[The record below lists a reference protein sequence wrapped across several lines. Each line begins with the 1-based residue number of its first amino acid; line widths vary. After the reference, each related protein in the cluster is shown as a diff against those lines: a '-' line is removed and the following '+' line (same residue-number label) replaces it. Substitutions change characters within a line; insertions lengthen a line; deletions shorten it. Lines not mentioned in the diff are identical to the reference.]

1 MEQFVVS
8 ARKYRPQAFEAVV
21 GQSHITD
28 TLLKSVENDH
38 LAQALLFCGPRG
50 VGKTTCAR
58 ILAKVINAGANL
70 SDDELAL
77 NIFELDAASNNS
89 VDDIR
94 RLIDQV
100 RFAPQTGKFKVYI
113 IDEVHMLSQQAFN
126 AFLKTLEEPPA
137 HAIFILATTEKH
149 KIIPTILSRCQIF
162 DFKRITVEDIANH
175 LDYVA
180 GQEGINAEPEALHMI
195 AEKADGA
202 LRDALSLFDR
212 MISFSGNTLT
222 YTQVVEVLDIL
233 DYNYYFKGVELAQSV
248 NYPDLLLLYNEV
260 LDKGFNGHEF
270 VIGMAKHFRDL
281 LVAREAKTV
290 ELLEVG
296 PAIKERY
303 LQQSATASTRFLLHG
318 LKVFNELDGQ
328 YKNSSQPRILVELC
342 LLKLVE
348 FISQEKKKQQPQV
361 NSATADSTDGFLP
374 DSLPKRDQSAL
385 AAPTPVAPA
394 APAPAAQEPTAAA
407 PTLAAQVETT
417 PAPAASIDSPTRKEP
432 APAAPEEEAPAQAAP
447 ADTTSRTETATPA
460 STATAIDPLEAPE
473 SFPDEPVTA
482 PPVVDPAAAFDTDPT
497 PTPAPTPAPPTA
509 PAPATTPRRA
519 TGRRVVQRD
528 ARPTTGG
535 LSVMDTLNNIEKQEG
550 AVPEKTEVQDAAVP
564 DIPVVAG
571 GPAEVYSKKELET
584 AITEYAKRRDVKTA
598 VRSLL
603 MGQMPKILDKN
614 TLEMEVDNNIEMG
627 YFNEEQQKLV
637 PYLRTKLK
645 NANIRFEVKM
655 VEREQTRKL
664 YLPEEKFKYMAEKN
678 PNLVYLRQ
686 KIQTDLE

>member
-58 ILAKVINAGANL
+58 ILAKVINSDANL
-70 SDDELAL
+70 TEDELAL

-162 DFKRITVEDIANH
+162 DFKRITVDDIANH
-175 LDYVA
+175 LAYVA
-180 GQEGINAEPEALHMI
+180 QQEGVKAEPEALHMI

-212 MISFSGNTLT
+212 MISFSGDSLT
-222 YTQVVEVLDIL
+222 YSQVVEVLDIL
-233 DYNYYFKGVELAQSV
+233 DYNYYFKGVELAQGV

-270 VIGMAKHFRDL
+270 VVGMAKHFRDL

-303 LQQSATASTRFLLHG
+303 LQQSASSSTRFLLHG

-328 YKNSSQPRILVELC
+328 YKTSSQPRILVELG

-361 NSATADSTDGFLP
+361 NSATSNSTDGYLP
-374 DSLPKRDQSAL
+374 SELPKRSAPVPAEPSR
-385 AAPTPVAPA
+385 AALTAAETTTTKPVVN
-394 APAPAAQEPTAAA
+394 APAPAVDPLDLPDPIPDIPVNTPPVAA
-407 PTLAAQVETT
+407 PESAFDME
-417 PAPAASIDSPTRKEP
+417 APAASEAIQ
-432 APAAPEEEAPAQAAP
+432 EAPQPERPPGETDA
-447 ADTTSRTETATPA
+447 TRRTG
-460 STATAIDPLEAPE
+460 
-473 SFPDEPVTA
+473 
-482 PPVVDPAAAFDTDPT
+482 
-497 PTPAPTPAPPTA
+497 
-509 PAPATTPRRA
+509 
-519 TGRRVVQRD
+519 GRRVVRRAPQR
-528 ARPTTGG
+528 TG
-535 LSVMDTLNNIEKQEG
+535 LSLMEELNAIEKASNE
-550 AVPEKTEVQDAAVP
+550 DAGTVNENNEP
-564 DIPVVAG
+564 GVPVVEG
-571 GPAEVYSKKELET
+571 GPSNVYSQKELED
-584 AITEYAKRRDVKTA
+584 AITAYAKQRNVKTA
-598 VRSLL
+598 VRSMLL
-603 MGQMPKILDKN
+603 GQMPKILDKN
-614 TLEMEVDNNIEMG
+614 TLEMEVDNNVELG
-627 YFNEEQQKLV
+627 FFNEEQQKLV
-637 PYLRTKLK
+637 PYLRETLK
-645 NANIRFEVKM
+645 NTQIRFEVKM
-655 VEREQTRKL
+655 VEREKTRKL

>member
-58 ILAKVINAGANL
+58 ILAKVINSDANL
-70 SDDELAL
+70 TEDELAL

-162 DFKRITVEDIANH
+162 DFKRITVDDIANH
-175 LDYVA
+175 LAYVA
-180 GQEGINAEPEALHMI
+180 QQEGVKAEPEALHMI

-212 MISFSGNTLT
+212 MISFSGDSLT
-222 YTQVVEVLDIL
+222 YSQVVEVLDIL
-233 DYNYYFKGVELAQSV
+233 DYNYYFKGVELAQGV

-270 VIGMAKHFRDL
+270 VVGMAKHFRDL

-303 LQQSATASTRFLLHG
+303 LQQSASSSTRFLLHG

-328 YKNSSQPRILVELC
+328 YKTSSQPRILVELG

-361 NSATADSTDGFLP
+361 NSTTSNSTDGYLP
-374 DSLPKRDQSAL
+374 SELPKRSAPVPAEPSR
-385 AAPTPVAPA
+385 AALTAAETTTTKPVVN
-394 APAPAAQEPTAAA
+394 APAPAVDPLDLPDPIPDIPVNTPPVAA
-407 PTLAAQVETT
+407 PESAFDLTT
-417 PAPAASIDSPTRKEP
+417 PA
-432 APAAPEEEAPAQAAP
+432 
-447 ADTTSRTETATPA
+447 TP
-460 STATAIDPLEAPE
+460 
-473 SFPDEPVTA
+473 EPVQEA
-482 PPVVDPAAAFDTDPT
+482 SQPDRPPGETD
-497 PTPAPTPAPPTA
+497 
-509 PAPATTPRRA
+509 ATRR
-519 TGRRVVQRD
+519 TGGRRVVRRAPQR
-528 ARPTTGG
+528 TG
-535 LSVMDTLNNIEKQEG
+535 LSLMEELNAIEKASNE
-550 AVPEKTEVQDAAVP
+550 DAGTVNENNEP
-564 DIPVVAG
+564 GVPVVEG
-571 GPAEVYSKKELET
+571 GPSNVYSQKELED
-584 AITEYAKRRDVKTA
+584 AITAYAKQRNVKTA
-598 VRSLL
+598 VRSMLL
-603 MGQMPKILDKN
+603 GQMPKILDKN
-614 TLEMEVDNNIEMG
+614 TLEMEVDNNVELG
-627 YFNEEQQKLV
+627 FFNEEQQKLV
-637 PYLRTKLK
+637 PYLRETLK
-645 NANIRFEVKM
+645 NTQIRFEVKM

>member
-175 LDYVA
+175 LAYVA
-180 GQEGINAEPEALHMI
+180 QQEGINAEPEALHMI

-270 VIGMAKHFRDL
+270 VVGMAKHFRDL

-303 LQQSATASTRFLLHG
+303 LQQSAASSTRFLLHG

-328 YKNSSQPRILVELC
+328 YKNSSQPRILVELG

-361 NSATADSTDGFLP
+361 NRATADSTDDFLP
-374 DSLPKRDQSAL
+374 DSLPKRDQSIP
-385 AAPTPVAPA
+385 AAPAPMAPA
-394 APAPAAQEPTAAA
+394 APAPPAPTPAAQEP
-407 PTLAAQVETT
+407 
-417 PAPAASIDSPTRKEP
+417 P
-432 APAAPEEEAPAQAAP
+432 APAAPAPTPAAPVEAAP
-447 ADTTSRTETATPA
+447 APTAPTDSASTKPATPA
-460 STATAIDPLEAPE
+460 TPATAIDPLEAPE
-473 SFPDEPVTA
+473 SLPDEPLTA

-497 PTPAPTPAPPTA
+497 PTPAPTPAPPAA
-509 PAPATTPRRA
+509 PAPASTPRRTA
-519 TGRRVVQRD
+519 GRRVVQRE

-550 AVPEKTEVQDAAVP
+550 AVPEQVEVKDGAVP

-678 PNLVYLRQ
+678 PNLMYLRQ

>member
-70 SDDELAL
+70 NDDELAL

-175 LDYVA
+175 LAFVA

-303 LQQSATASTRFLLHG
+303 LQQSAAASTRFLLHG

-328 YKNSSQPRILVELC
+328 YKNSSQPRILVELG

-348 FISQEKKKQQPQV
+348 FVSQEKKKQQPQV
-361 NSATADSTDGFLP
+361 NSATADATDGFLP
-374 DSLPKRDQSAL
+374 DSLPKRPQNETA
-385 AAPTPVAPA
+385 PVAPA
-394 APAPAAQEPTAAA
+394 PKPAAA
-407 PTLAAQVETT
+407 V
-417 PAPAASIDSPTRKEP
+417 
-432 APAAPEEEAPAQAAP
+432 
-447 ADTTSRTETATPA
+447 
-460 STATAIDPLEAPE
+460 DPLEAPE
-473 SFPDEPVTA
+473 SLPEEPVTA
-482 PPVVDPAAAFDTDPT
+482 PPVVDPTAAFDTDPT
-497 PTPAPTPAPPTA
+497 PTPAPTPTPTAA
-509 PAPATTPRRA
+509 PAPATSPRRT
-519 TGRRVVQRD
+519 TGRRVIKRD
-528 ARPTTGG
+528 ARPPSGG
-535 LSVMDTLNNIEKQEG
+535 LSVMDTLKNIEKQEVI
-550 AVPEKTEVQDAAVP
+550 VPEQTEVQDGAAP
-564 DIPVVAG
+564 DIPVVEG
-571 GPAEVYSKKELET
+571 GPAEVYSKKALET

-603 MGQMPKILDKN
+603 LGQMPKILDKN

-645 NANIRFEVKM
+645 NAQIRFEVKM

>member
-58 ILAKVINAGANL
+58 ILAKVINSDANL
-70 SDDELAL
+70 TEDELAL

-162 DFKRITVEDIANH
+162 DFKRITVDDIANH
-175 LDYVA
+175 LAYVA
-180 GQEGINAEPEALHMI
+180 QQEGVKAEPEALHMI

-212 MISFSGNTLT
+212 MISFSGDSLT
-222 YTQVVEVLDIL
+222 YSQVVEVLDIL
-233 DYNYYFKGVELAQSV
+233 DYNYYFKGVELAQGV

-270 VIGMAKHFRDL
+270 VVGMAKHFRDL

-290 ELLEVG
+290 VLLEVG

-303 LQQSATASTRFLLHG
+303 LQQSASSSTRFLLHG

-328 YKNSSQPRILVELC
+328 YKTSSQPRILVELG

-361 NSATADSTDGFLP
+361 NSATSNSTDGYLP
-374 DSLPKRDQSAL
+374 SELPKRSAPVPAEPSR
-385 AAPTPVAPA
+385 AALTAAETTTTKPVVN
-394 APAPAAQEPTAAA
+394 APAPAVDPLDLPDPIPDIPVNTPPVAA
-407 PTLAAQVETT
+407 PESAFDME
-417 PAPAASIDSPTRKEP
+417 APAASEAIQ
-432 APAAPEEEAPAQAAP
+432 EAPQPERPPGETDA
-447 ADTTSRTETATPA
+447 TRRTG
-460 STATAIDPLEAPE
+460 
-473 SFPDEPVTA
+473 
-482 PPVVDPAAAFDTDPT
+482 
-497 PTPAPTPAPPTA
+497 
-509 PAPATTPRRA
+509 
-519 TGRRVVQRD
+519 GRRVVRRAPQR
-528 ARPTTGG
+528 TG
-535 LSVMDTLNNIEKQEG
+535 LSLMEELNAIEKASNE
-550 AVPEKTEVQDAAVP
+550 DAGTVNENNEP
-564 DIPVVAG
+564 GVPVVEG
-571 GPAEVYSKKELET
+571 GPSNVYSQKELED
-584 AITEYAKRRDVKTA
+584 AITAYAKQRNVKTA
-598 VRSLL
+598 VRSMLL
-603 MGQMPKILDKN
+603 GQMPKILDKN
-614 TLEMEVDNNIEMG
+614 TLEMEVDNNVELG
-627 YFNEEQQKLV
+627 FFNEEQQKLV
-637 PYLRTKLK
+637 PYLRETLK
-645 NANIRFEVKM
+645 NTQIRFEVKM
-655 VEREQTRKL
+655 VEREKTRKL

>member
-58 ILAKVINAGANL
+58 ILAKVINSDANL
-70 SDDELAL
+70 TEDELAL

-162 DFKRITVEDIANH
+162 DFKRITVDDIANH
-175 LDYVA
+175 LAYVA
-180 GQEGINAEPEALHMI
+180 QQEGVKAEPEALHMI

-212 MISFSGNTLT
+212 MISFSGDSLT
-222 YTQVVEVLDIL
+222 YSQVVEVLDIL
-233 DYNYYFKGVELAQSV
+233 DYNYYFKGVELAQGV

-270 VIGMAKHFRDL
+270 VVGMAKHFRDL

-303 LQQSATASTRFLLHG
+303 LQQSASSSTRFLLHG

-328 YKNSSQPRILVELC
+328 YKTSSQPRILVELG

-361 NSATADSTDGFLP
+361 NSATSNSTDGYLP
-374 DSLPKRDQSAL
+374 SELPKRSAPVPAEPSR
-385 AAPTPVAPA
+385 AAL
-394 APAPAAQEPTAAA
+394 TAA
-407 PTLAAQVETT
+407 ETTTTKPVVDT
-417 PAPAASIDSPTRKEP
+417 PAPAVDPLDLPDPIPDIPDIPVNTPPVAAPESAFDME
-432 APAAPEEEAPAQAAP
+432 APAASEAIQEAPQTDRPPGETDA
-447 ADTTSRTETATPA
+447 TRRTG
-460 STATAIDPLEAPE
+460 
-473 SFPDEPVTA
+473 
-482 PPVVDPAAAFDTDPT
+482 
-497 PTPAPTPAPPTA
+497 
-509 PAPATTPRRA
+509 
-519 TGRRVVQRD
+519 GRRVVRRAPQR
-528 ARPTTGG
+528 TG
-535 LSVMDTLNNIEKQEG
+535 LSLMEELNAIEKASNE
-550 AVPEKTEVQDAAVP
+550 DAGTVNENNEP
-564 DIPVVAG
+564 GVPVVEG
-571 GPAEVYSKKELET
+571 GPSNVYSQKELED
-584 AITEYAKRRDVKTA
+584 AITAYAKQRNVKTA
-598 VRSLL
+598 VRSMLL
-603 MGQMPKILDKN
+603 GQMPKILDKN
-614 TLEMEVDNNIEMG
+614 TLEMEVDNNVELG
-627 YFNEEQQKLV
+627 FFNEEQQKLV
-637 PYLRTKLK
+637 PYLRETLK
-645 NANIRFEVKM
+645 NTQIRFEVKM

-678 PNLVYLRQ
+678 PNLMYLRQ

>member
-58 ILAKVINAGANL
+58 ILAKVINAGADL
-70 SDDELAL
+70 SEDELAL

-126 AFLKTLEEPPA
+126 AFLKTLEEPPT

-175 LDYVA
+175 LAYVA
-180 GQEGINAEPEALHMI
+180 DQEGINAEPEALHMI

-270 VIGMAKHFRDL
+270 VVGMSKHFRDL
-281 LVAREAKTV
+281 LVAREVKTV

-303 LQQSATASTRFLLHG
+303 LQQSADSSTRFLLHG

-328 YKNSSQPRILVELC
+328 YKNSSQPRILVELG

-374 DSLPKRDQSAL
+374 DSLPKRDQSA
-385 AAPTPVAPA
+385 
-394 APAPAAQEPTAAA
+394 PAPPAQEPPA
-407 PTLAAQVETT
+407 PT
-417 PAPAASIDSPTRKEP
+417 APAESAAG
-432 APAAPEEEAPAQAAP
+432 APA
-447 ADTTSRTETATPA
+447 TAV
-460 STATAIDPLEAPE
+460 DPLEVPE
-473 SFPDEPVTA
+473 SLPEEPITA
-482 PPVVDPAAAFDTDPT
+482 PPVVDPAAAFEADPT
-497 PTPAPTPAPPTA
+497 PTPTPEPVQATA
-509 PAPATTPRRA
+509 PRRT

-528 ARPTTGG
+528 ARPSTSG
-535 LSVMDTLNNIEKQEG
+535 LSVMDTLNNLEKQEG
-550 AVPEKTEVQDAAVP
+550 AVPEKTEVQDGATP
-564 DIPVVAG
+564 DIPVVADG
-571 GPAEVYSKKELET
+571 TAEVYSKKELET

>member
-175 LDYVA
+175 LAYVA

-270 VIGMAKHFRDL
+270 VVGMAKHFRDL

-303 LQQSATASTRFLLHG
+303 LQQSAASTTRFLLHG

-328 YKNSSQPRILVELC
+328 YKNSSQPRILVELG

-374 DSLPKRDQSAL
+374 DSLPKRDHSAP
-385 AAPTPVAPA
+385 AAPAPVAPA
-394 APAPAAQEPTAAA
+394 APAPPAPTPAAQE
-407 PTLAAQVETT
+407 T
-417 PAPAASIDSPTRKEP
+417 PAPAAPAPT
-432 APAAPEEEAPAQAAP
+432 PAAPVEAARTAPTDPASTKP
-447 ADTTSRTETATPA
+447 ATPA
-460 STATAIDPLEAPE
+460 TPATAIDPLEAPE
-473 SFPDEPVTA
+473 SLPDEPVSA

-497 PTPAPTPAPPTA
+497 PTPAPTPAPPAA
-509 PAPATTPRRA
+509 PAPASTPRRTA
-519 TGRRVVQRD
+519 GRRVVQRE

-550 AVPEKTEVQDAAVP
+550 AVPEQAEVKDGAVP

-603 MGQMPKILDKN
+603 MGQMPKIIDKN

>member
-175 LDYVA
+175 LAYVA
-180 GQEGINAEPEALHMI
+180 QQEGINAEPEALHMI

-233 DYNYYFKGVELAQSV
+233 DYNYYFKGVELAQNV

-270 VIGMAKHFRDL
+270 VVGMAKHFRDL

-303 LQQSATASTRFLLHG
+303 LQQSAASSTRFLLHG

-328 YKNSSQPRILVELC
+328 YKNSSQPRILVELG

-361 NSATADSTDGFLP
+361 NSATADSTDGYLP
-374 DSLPKRDQSAL
+374 DSLPKRDQSAPEAPAPVAPAA
-385 AAPTPVAPA
+385 AAPPAPKQAAQEPPAPA
-394 APAPAAQEPTAAA
+394 APAPAPTA
-407 PTLAAQVETT
+407 PTDSATREEPAT
-417 PAPAASIDSPTRKEP
+417 PTPTAPAEP
-432 APAAPEEEAPAQAAP
+432 
-447 ADTTSRTETATPA
+447 ATPA
-460 STATAIDPLEAPE
+460 TPATATDPLEAPE
-473 SFPDEPVTA
+473 SLPDEPATA

-497 PTPAPTPAPPTA
+497 PTPTPAPPAA
-509 PAPATTPRRA
+509 PAPASTPRRT

-528 ARPTTGG
+528 ARPKTGG

-550 AVPEKTEVQDAAVP
+550 AVPEKTEVQDGAVP

-637 PYLRTKLK
+637 PYLRTKLN

>member
-175 LDYVA
+175 LAYVA

-270 VIGMAKHFRDL
+270 VVGMAKHFRDL

-303 LQQSATASTRFLLHG
+303 LQQSAASTTRFLLHG

-328 YKNSSQPRILVELC
+328 YKNSSQPRILVELG

-374 DSLPKRDQSAL
+374 DSLPKRDQR
-385 AAPTPVAPA
+385 APEAPAPVAPA
-394 APAPAAQEPTAAA
+394 APAPPAPTPAAQEP
-407 PTLAAQVETT
+407 
-417 PAPAASIDSPTRKEP
+417 P
-432 APAAPEEEAPAQAAP
+432 APAAPAPTPAAPVEAAP
-447 ADTTSRTETATPA
+447 APTAPTDPASTKPATPA
-460 STATAIDPLEAPE
+460 TPATAIDPLEAPE
-473 SFPDEPVTA
+473 SLPDEPVSA

-497 PTPAPTPAPPTA
+497 PTPAPTTAPPAA
-509 PAPATTPRRA
+509 PAPASTPRRTA
-519 TGRRVVQRD
+519 GRRVVQRE

-550 AVPEKTEVQDAAVP
+550 AVPEQAEVKDGAVP

-603 MGQMPKILDKN
+603 MGQMPKIIDKN

>member
-58 ILAKVINAGANL
+58 ILAKVINAGADL
-70 SDDELAL
+70 SEDELAL

-126 AFLKTLEEPPA
+126 AFLKTLEEPPT

-175 LDYVA
+175 LAYVA
-180 GQEGINAEPEALHMI
+180 DQEGINAEPEALHMI

-270 VIGMAKHFRDL
+270 VVGMSKHFRDL
-281 LVAREAKTV
+281 LVAREVKTV

-303 LQQSATASTRFLLHG
+303 LQQSADSSTRFLLHG

-328 YKNSSQPRILVELC
+328 YKNSSQPRILVELG

-374 DSLPKRDQSAL
+374 DSLPKRDQSA
-385 AAPTPVAPA
+385 
-394 APAPAAQEPTAAA
+394 PAPPAQEPPA
-407 PTLAAQVETT
+407 PT
-417 PAPAASIDSPTRKEP
+417 APAESAAG
-432 APAAPEEEAPAQAAP
+432 APA
-447 ADTTSRTETATPA
+447 TAVD
-460 STATAIDPLEAPE
+460 SLEVPE
-473 SFPDEPVTA
+473 SLPEEPVTA
-482 PPVVDPAAAFDTDPT
+482 PPVVDPAAAFEADPT
-497 PTPAPTPAPPTA
+497 PTPTPEPVQATA
-509 PAPATTPRRA
+509 PRRT

-528 ARPTTGG
+528 ARPSRSG
-535 LSVMDTLNNIEKQEG
+535 LSVMDTLNNLEKQEG
-550 AVPEKTEVQDAAVP
+550 AVPEKTEIQDGATP
-564 DIPVVAG
+564 DIPVVADG
-571 GPAEVYSKKELET
+571 TAEVYSKKELET

>member
-175 LDYVA
+175 LAYVA

-270 VIGMAKHFRDL
+270 VVGMAKHFRDL

-303 LQQSATASTRFLLHG
+303 LQQSAASTTRFLLHG

-328 YKNSSQPRILVELC
+328 YKNSSQPRILVELG

-374 DSLPKRDQSAL
+374 DSLPKRDQSIP
-385 AAPTPVAPA
+385 AAPAPVATPAPAPGAQEPPAPA
-394 APAPAAQEPTAAA
+394 APA
-407 PTLAAQVETT
+407 TT
-417 PAPAASIDSPTRKEP
+417 PAAPVEAEP
-432 APAAPEEEAPAQAAP
+432 APTAPTDSATREEPATPSPAAP
-447 ADTTSRTETATPA
+447 AEPATPA
-460 STATAIDPLEAPE
+460 TPATAIDPLEAPE
-473 SFPDEPVTA
+473 SLPDEPITA
-482 PPVVDPAAAFDTDPT
+482 PPVVDPASAFATDPT
-497 PTPAPTPAPPTA
+497 PTPAPTPAPPAA
-509 PAPATTPRRA
+509 PAPASTPRRA
-519 TGRRVVQRD
+519 TGRRVVQRE
-528 ARPTTGG
+528 ARSMTGG
-535 LSVMDTLNNIEKQEG
+535 LSVMDTLNNIDKQEG
-550 AVPEKTEVQDAAVP
+550 AVPEQAEVKDGAVP

>member
-58 ILAKVINAGANL
+58 ILAKVINAGADL
-70 SDDELAL
+70 SEDELAL

-137 HAIFILATTEKH
+137 HAIFIFATTEKH

-175 LDYVA
+175 LAYVA
-180 GQEGINAEPEALHMI
+180 DQEGINAEPEALHMI

-270 VIGMAKHFRDL
+270 VVGMSKHFRDL
-281 LVAREAKTV
+281 LVAREVKTV

-303 LQQSATASTRFLLHG
+303 LQQSADSSTRFLLHG

-328 YKNSSQPRILVELC
+328 YKNSSQPRILVELG

-361 NSATADSTDGFLP
+361 NSATADSTDVFLP
-374 DSLPKRDQSAL
+374 DSLPKRDQSA
-385 AAPTPVAPA
+385 
-394 APAPAAQEPTAAA
+394 PAPPAQEPPA
-407 PTLAAQVETT
+407 PT
-417 PAPAASIDSPTRKEP
+417 APAESAAG
-432 APAAPEEEAPAQAAP
+432 APA
-447 ADTTSRTETATPA
+447 TAV
-460 STATAIDPLEAPE
+460 DPLEVPE
-473 SFPDEPVTA
+473 SLPEEPVTA
-482 PPVVDPAAAFDTDPT
+482 PPVVDPAAAFEADPT
-497 PTPAPTPAPPTA
+497 PTPTPEPVQATA
-509 PAPATTPRRA
+509 PRRT

-528 ARPTTGG
+528 ARPSTGG

-550 AVPEKTEVQDAAVP
+550 AVPEKTEVQDGATP
-564 DIPVVAG
+564 DIPVVADG
-571 GPAEVYSKKELET
+571 TAEVYSKKELET

>member
-70 SDDELAL
+70 NDDELVL

-175 LDYVA
+175 LDFVA

-233 DYNYYFKGVELAQSV
+233 DYNYYFKGVELSQGL

-303 LQQSATASTRFLLHG
+303 LQQSAAASTRYLLHG

-328 YKNSSQPRILVELC
+328 YKHSSQPRILVELG

-348 FISQEKKKQQPQV
+348 FVSQEKKKQQPQV

-374 DSLPKRDQSAL
+374 DSLPKRPQNETA
-385 AAPTPVAPA
+385 PVAPA
-394 APAPAAQEPTAAA
+394 PKPAAA
-407 PTLAAQVETT
+407 V
-417 PAPAASIDSPTRKEP
+417 
-432 APAAPEEEAPAQAAP
+432 
-447 ADTTSRTETATPA
+447 
-460 STATAIDPLEAPE
+460 DPLEAPE
-473 SFPDEPVTA
+473 SLPEEPVTA
-482 PPVVDPAAAFDTDPT
+482 PPVVDPTAAFDTDPT
-497 PTPAPTPAPPTA
+497 PTPAPTPTPTAA
-509 PAPATTPRRA
+509 PAPETSPRRT
-519 TGRRVVQRD
+519 TGRRVIKRD
-528 ARPTTGG
+528 ARPPSGG
-535 LSVMDTLNNIEKQEG
+535 LSVMDTLKNIEKQEVI
-550 AVPEKTEVQDAAVP
+550 VPEQIEVQDGAAP
-564 DIPVVAG
+564 DMAVVEG
-571 GPAEVYSKKELET
+571 GPAEVYSKKALET

-603 MGQMPKILDKN
+603 LGQMPKILDKN

-686 KIQTDLE
+686 KIQTELE

>member
-175 LDYVA
+175 LAYVA

-270 VIGMAKHFRDL
+270 VVGMAKHFRDL

-303 LQQSATASTRFLLHG
+303 LQQSAASSTRFLLHG

-328 YKNSSQPRILVELC
+328 YKNSSQPRILVELG

-361 NSATADSTDGFLP
+361 NSATTDSTDGFLP
-374 DSLPKRDQSAL
+374 DALPKRDQSVPA
-385 AAPTPVAPA
+385 APA
-394 APAPAAQEPTAAA
+394 APTSAPAAPIPAAQEP
-407 PTLAAQVETT
+407 PAQV
-417 PAPAASIDSPTRKEP
+417 D
-432 APAAPEEEAPAQAAP
+432 AAP
-447 ADTTSRTETATPA
+447 AEPSEPA
-460 STATAIDPLEAPE
+460 AIAPAPTIDPLEGPE
-473 SFPDEPVTA
+473 TLPDEPVSA

-497 PTPAPTPAPPTA
+497 PTQAPTPAPA
-509 PAPATTPRRA
+509 PASTPRRA
-519 TGRRVVQRD
+519 TGRRVVQRE

-550 AVPEKTEVQDAAVP
+550 AVPEQAEVQDGAVP

-571 GPAEVYSKKELET
+571 GPAEVYSKKELES

-645 NANIRFEVKM
+645 NAHIRFEVKM

>member
-175 LDYVA
+175 LAFVA
-180 GQEGINAEPEALHMI
+180 KQEGIDAEPEALHMI

-212 MISFSGNTLT
+212 MVSFSGNTLT
-222 YTQVVEVLDIL
+222 YTQVVQVLDIL

-270 VIGMAKHFRDL
+270 VVGMAKHFRDL

-303 LQQSATASTRFLLHG
+303 LQQSAASSTRFLLHG

-328 YKNSSQPRILVELC
+328 YKNSSQPRILVELG

-361 NSATADSTDGFLP
+361 NSATADSTDGYLP
-374 DSLPKRDQSAL
+374 DELPKRGQSAP
-385 AAPTPVAPA
+385 AAPAPVAPA
-394 APAPAAQEPTAAA
+394 APTPAPPAPTPAAQE
-407 PTLAAQVETT
+407 T
-417 PAPAASIDSPTRKEP
+417 PAPAAP
-432 APAAPEEEAPAQAAP
+432 
-447 ADTTSRTETATPA
+447 
-460 STATAIDPLEAPE
+460 ATAIDPLEAPE
-473 SFPDEPVTA
+473 SLPDEPITA

-497 PTPAPTPAPPTA
+497 PTPAPKSSPPAS
-509 PAPATTPRRA
+509 PAPASTPRRTA
-519 TGRRVVQRD
+519 GRRVVQRD

-550 AVPEKTEVQDAAVP
+550 AVPEQAEVQDGAVP

-686 KIQTDLE
+686 RIQTDLE

>member
-175 LDYVA
+175 LAYVA

-270 VIGMAKHFRDL
+270 VVGMAKHFRDL

-303 LQQSATASTRFLLHG
+303 LQQSAASSTRFLLHG

-328 YKNSSQPRILVELC
+328 YKNSSQPRILVELG

-361 NSATADSTDGFLP
+361 NRATADSTDDFLP
-374 DSLPKRDQSAL
+374 DSLPKRDQSIP
-385 AAPTPVAPA
+385 AAPAPVAPA
-394 APAPAAQEPTAAA
+394 APAPPAPTPAAQEP
-407 PTLAAQVETT
+407 
-417 PAPAASIDSPTRKEP
+417 P
-432 APAAPEEEAPAQAAP
+432 APAAPAPTPAAPVEAAP
-447 ADTTSRTETATPA
+447 APTAPTDSASTKPATPA
-460 STATAIDPLEAPE
+460 TPATAIDPLEAPE
-473 SFPDEPVTA
+473 SLPDEPLTA

-497 PTPAPTPAPPTA
+497 PTPAPTPAPPAA
-509 PAPATTPRRA
+509 PAPASTPRRTA
-519 TGRRVVQRD
+519 GRRVVQRE

-550 AVPEKTEVQDAAVP
+550 AVPEQAEVKDGAVP

-603 MGQMPKILDKN
+603 MGQMPKIIDKN

-678 PNLVYLRQ
+678 PNLMYLRQ

>member
-58 ILAKVINAGANL
+58 ILAKVINSDANL
-70 SDDELAL
+70 TEDELAL

-162 DFKRITVEDIANH
+162 DFKRITVDDIANH
-175 LDYVA
+175 LAYVA
-180 GQEGINAEPEALHMI
+180 QQEGVKAEPEALHMI

-212 MISFSGNTLT
+212 MISFSGDSLT
-222 YTQVVEVLDIL
+222 YSQVVEVLDIL
-233 DYNYYFKGVELAQSV
+233 DYNYYFKGVELAQGV

-270 VIGMAKHFRDL
+270 VVGMAKHFRDL

-303 LQQSATASTRFLLHG
+303 LQQSASSSTRFLLHG

-328 YKNSSQPRILVELC
+328 YKTSSQPRILVELG

-361 NSATADSTDGFLP
+361 NSATSNSTDGYLP
-374 DSLPKRDQSAL
+374 SELPKRSAPVPAEPSR
-385 AAPTPVAPA
+385 AALTATETTTTKPVVN
-394 APAPAAQEPTAAA
+394 APAPAVDPLDLPDPIPDIPVNTPPVAA
-407 PTLAAQVETT
+407 PESAFDME
-417 PAPAASIDSPTRKEP
+417 APAASEAIQ
-432 APAAPEEEAPAQAAP
+432 EAPQTDRPPGETDA
-447 ADTTSRTETATPA
+447 TRRTG
-460 STATAIDPLEAPE
+460 
-473 SFPDEPVTA
+473 
-482 PPVVDPAAAFDTDPT
+482 
-497 PTPAPTPAPPTA
+497 
-509 PAPATTPRRA
+509 
-519 TGRRVVQRD
+519 GRRVVRRAPQR
-528 ARPTTGG
+528 TG
-535 LSVMDTLNNIEKQEG
+535 LSLMEELNAIEKASNE
-550 AVPEKTEVQDAAVP
+550 DAGTVNENNEP
-564 DIPVVAG
+564 GVPVVEG
-571 GPAEVYSKKELET
+571 GPSNVYSQKELED
-584 AITEYAKRRDVKTA
+584 AITAYAKQRNVKTA
-598 VRSLL
+598 VRSMLL
-603 MGQMPKILDKN
+603 GQMPKILDKN
-614 TLEMEVDNNIEMG
+614 TLEMEVDNNVELG
-627 YFNEEQQKLV
+627 FFNEEQQKLV
-637 PYLRTKLK
+637 PYLRETLK
-645 NANIRFEVKM
+645 NTQIRFEVKM

>member
-175 LDYVA
+175 LAYVA

-270 VIGMAKHFRDL
+270 VVGMAKHFRDL

-303 LQQSATASTRFLLHG
+303 LQQSAASTTRFLLHG

-328 YKNSSQPRILVELC
+328 YKNSSQPRILVELG

-374 DSLPKRDQSAL
+374 DSLPKRDHSAP
-385 AAPTPVAPA
+385 AAPAPVAPA
-394 APAPAAQEPTAAA
+394 APAPPAPTPAAQEP
-407 PTLAAQVETT
+407 
-417 PAPAASIDSPTRKEP
+417 P
-432 APAAPEEEAPAQAAP
+432 APAAPAPTPAAP
-447 ADTTSRTETATPA
+447 VEAAPTAPTDPASTKPATPA
-460 STATAIDPLEAPE
+460 TPATAIDPLEAPE
-473 SFPDEPVTA
+473 SLPDEPVSA

-497 PTPAPTPAPPTA
+497 PTPAPTPAPPAA
-509 PAPATTPRRA
+509 PAPASTPRRTA
-519 TGRRVVQRD
+519 GRRVVQRE

-550 AVPEKTEVQDAAVP
+550 AVPEQAEVKDGAVP

-603 MGQMPKILDKN
+603 MGQMPKIIDKN

>member
-175 LDYVA
+175 LAYVA

-270 VIGMAKHFRDL
+270 VVGMAKHFRDL

-303 LQQSATASTRFLLHG
+303 LQQSAASSTRFLLHG

-328 YKNSSQPRILVELC
+328 YKNSSQPRILVELG

-374 DSLPKRDQSAL
+374 DSLPKRDQSAP
-385 AAPTPVAPA
+385 AAPAPVAPA
-394 APAPAAQEPTAAA
+394 APAPPAPTPAAQE
-407 PTLAAQVETT
+407 T
-417 PAPAASIDSPTRKEP
+417 PAPAAPAPT
-432 APAAPEEEAPAQAAP
+432 PAAPVEAAP
-447 ADTTSRTETATPA
+447 APTAPADSATSKPATPA
-460 STATAIDPLEAPE
+460 TPATAIDPLEAPE
-473 SFPDEPVTA
+473 SLPDEPESA

-497 PTPAPTPAPPTA
+497 PTPAPTPAPPAA
-509 PAPATTPRRA
+509 PAPASTPRRTA
-519 TGRRVVQRD
+519 GRRVVQRE

-550 AVPEKTEVQDAAVP
+550 AVPEQAEVKDGAVP

>member
-175 LDYVA
+175 LAYVA

-233 DYNYYFKGVELAQSV
+233 DYNYYFNGVELAQSV

-270 VIGMAKHFRDL
+270 VVGMAKHFRDL

-303 LQQSATASTRFLLHG
+303 LQQSAASTTRFLLHG

-328 YKNSSQPRILVELC
+328 YKNSSQPRILVELG

-374 DSLPKRDQSAL
+374 DSLPKRDQSAP
-385 AAPTPVAPA
+385 AAPAPVAPA
-394 APAPAAQEPTAAA
+394 APAPPAPTPAAQEP
-407 PTLAAQVETT
+407 
-417 PAPAASIDSPTRKEP
+417 P
-432 APAAPEEEAPAQAAP
+432 APAAPAPTPAAP
-447 ADTTSRTETATPA
+447 VEAAPTAPTDPASTKPATPA
-460 STATAIDPLEAPE
+460 TPATAIDPLEAPE
-473 SFPDEPVTA
+473 SLPDEPVSA

-497 PTPAPTPAPPTA
+497 PTPAPTPAPPAA
-509 PAPATTPRRA
+509 PAPASTPRRTA
-519 TGRRVVQRD
+519 GRRVVQRE

-550 AVPEKTEVQDAAVP
+550 AVPEQAEVKDGAVP

-603 MGQMPKILDKN
+603 MGQMPKIIDKN

>member
-175 LDYVA
+175 LAYVA

-270 VIGMAKHFRDL
+270 VVGMAKHFRDL

-303 LQQSATASTRFLLHG
+303 LQQSAASSTRFLLHG

-328 YKNSSQPRILVELC
+328 YKNSSQPRILVELG

-361 NSATADSTDGFLP
+361 NRATADSTDDFLP
-374 DSLPKRDQSAL
+374 DSLPKRDQSIP
-385 AAPTPVAPA
+385 AAPAPVAAPAPAPGAQEPPAPA
-394 APAPAAQEPTAAA
+394 APAPT
-407 PTLAAQVETT
+407 
-417 PAPAASIDSPTRKEP
+417 
-432 APAAPEEEAPAQAAP
+432 PAAPAEVAPAPTAP
-447 ADTTSRTETATPA
+447 TDSASTKPATPA
-460 STATAIDPLEAPE
+460 TPATAIDPLEAPE
-473 SFPDEPVTA
+473 SLPDEPLTA

-497 PTPAPTPAPPTA
+497 PTPAPTPAPPAA
-509 PAPATTPRRA
+509 PAPASTPRRTA
-519 TGRRVVQRD
+519 GRRVVQRE
-528 ARPTTGG
+528 ARPMTGG

-550 AVPEKTEVQDAAVP
+550 AVPEQAEVKDGAVP

-603 MGQMPKILDKN
+603 MGQMPKIIDKN

-678 PNLVYLRQ
+678 PNLMYLRQ

>member
-58 ILAKVINAGANL
+58 ILAKVINAGADL
-70 SDDELAL
+70 SEDELAL

-126 AFLKTLEEPPA
+126 AFLKTLEEPPT

-175 LDYVA
+175 LAYVA

-270 VIGMAKHFRDL
+270 VVGMAKHFRDL

-303 LQQSATASTRFLLHG
+303 LQQSAASSTRFLLHG

-328 YKNSSQPRILVELC
+328 YKNSSQPRILVELG

-348 FISQEKKKQQPQV
+348 FISQEKKK
-361 NSATADSTDGFLP
+361 
-374 DSLPKRDQSAL
+374 
-385 AAPTPVAPA
+385 
-394 APAPAAQEPTAAA
+394 AAA
-407 PTLAAQVETT
+407 PG
-417 PAPAASIDSPTRKEP
+417 K
-432 APAAPEEEAPAQAAP
+432 
-447 ADTTSRTETATPA
+447 
-460 STATAIDPLEAPE
+460 
-473 SFPDEPVTA
+473 
-482 PPVVDPAAAFDTDPT
+482 
-497 PTPAPTPAPPTA
+497 
-509 PAPATTPRRA
+509 
-519 TGRRVVQRD
+519 
-528 ARPTTGG
+528 
-535 LSVMDTLNNIEKQEG
+535 
-550 AVPEKTEVQDAAVP
+550 
-564 DIPVVAG
+564 
-571 GPAEVYSKKELET
+571 
-584 AITEYAKRRDVKTA
+584 
-598 VRSLL
+598 
-603 MGQMPKILDKN
+603 
-614 TLEMEVDNNIEMG
+614 
-627 YFNEEQQKLV
+627 
-637 PYLRTKLK
+637 
-645 NANIRFEVKM
+645 
-655 VEREQTRKL
+655 
-664 YLPEEKFKYMAEKN
+664 
-678 PNLVYLRQ
+678 
-686 KIQTDLE
+686 

>member
-175 LDYVA
+175 LAYVA
-180 GQEGINAEPEALHMI
+180 GQESINAEPEALHMI

-270 VIGMAKHFRDL
+270 VVGMAKHFRDL

-303 LQQSATASTRFLLHG
+303 LQQSAASSTRFLLHG

-328 YKNSSQPRILVELC
+328 YKNSSQPRILVELG

-374 DSLPKRDQSAL
+374 DSLPKRDQSAPS
-385 AAPTPVAPA
+385 APAPT
-394 APAPAAQEPTAAA
+394 PAAQEP
-407 PTLAAQVETT
+407 
-417 PAPAASIDSPTRKEP
+417 P
-432 APAAPEEEAPAQAAP
+432 APAAPSPTPAAQAAP
-447 ADTTSRTETATPA
+447 APTAPTDSASTKPATPA
-460 STATAIDPLEAPE
+460 TPATAIDPLEAPE
-473 SFPDEPVTA
+473 SLPDEPVTA

-497 PTPAPTPAPPTA
+497 PIPAPTPAPPAA
-509 PAPATTPRRA
+509 PAPAVTPRRTA
-519 TGRRVVQRD
+519 GRRVVQRD
-528 ARPTTGG
+528 ARPMTGG
-535 LSVMDTLNNIEKQEG
+535 LSVMDTLNSIEKQEG
-550 AVPEKTEVQDAAVP
+550 AVPEKAEVQDGAAP

-645 NANIRFEVKM
+645 NSNIRFEVKM